1 MNVSAVLR
9 ELEDRGWTLVKSPFQ
24 LAESGEALSR
34 EVPMAVLK
42 KGRLTMSVPAA
53 LFGRLGMEFLKPR
66 SLAHLLEAMIEERT
80 GGGYQFVNFAGE
92 PQMWE

>member
-1 MNVSAVLR
+1 M
-9 ELEDRGWTLVKSPFQ
+9 KSPFQ
-24 LAESGEALSR
+24 VAQSEEALSR

-42 KGRLTMSVPAA
+42 KGRLMTSVPAA